1 MPRVSTAVLKWARE
15 SAGFTI
21 DEAAGLIVGGVR
33 AVERLTA
40 IESGDADPTR
50 AQLLAMSKRYHRPL
64 VTFYLQKLPEPA
76 SRTYDFRTVRAPQ
89 AESEGRLSALIRD
102 VRARQSLVVN
112 ALETADEGEPLGFV
126 GTMKLPVEPDALA
139 AAIVKTWE
147 LNIAAFRAERT
158 VDLAF
163 KLFRECV
170 ERTGVFVILQ
180 GNLGHY
186 TSNIDAKVFRGFAIA
201 DKIAPFI
208 VINETDTRTAW
219 AFTLLHELGHIL
231 LGQSGVSGYQ
241 SDNGVERV
249 CDQAAS
255 RILLAGDLDRSA
267 FPQNATSLEIGA
279 FINEFAR
286 ARKLSRA
293 MVAYNLLGAGRIS
306 PAIYGTLT
314 AAYDEERDERAAA
327 PGGGGDYYVTRRH
340 RVGPGLIK
348 LVDRLVSGGALSST
362 KAAKVLGVNP
372 TAIGRMTDNPQ
383 AA

>member
-1 MPRVSTAVLKWARE
+1 MPRVSKAVLKWARE

-21 DEAAGLIVGGVR
+21 EEASTLIVGGVR

-40 IESGDADPTR
+40 IESGETDPTR

-64 VTFYLQKLPEPA
+64 VTFYLREPPEPA
-76 SRTYDFRTVRAPQ
+76 VRTHDFRTVRAPQ
-89 AESEGRLSALIRD
+89 AEAEGRLSALIRD
-102 VRARQSLVVN
+102 VRARQSLVLN
-112 ALETADEGEPLGFV
+112 ALESADEGEPLGFV
-126 GTMKLPVEPDALA
+126 GTVKLPVEPDLLA
-139 AAIVKTWE
+139 AAIVRTWG
-147 LNIAAFRAERT
+147 LSIKAFRAERT

-186 TSNIDAKVFRGFAIA
+186 TSNIDAKVFRGFAIS
-201 DKIAPFI
+201 DKVAPFI
-208 VINETDTRTAW
+208 VINETDARTAW
-219 AFTLLHELGHIL
+219 TFTLLHELGHIL

-241 SDNGVERV
+241 SDDAVERI

-255 RILLAGDLDRSA
+255 QILLAGDLDRASL
-267 FPQNATSLEIGA
+267 PQNATQQEIGG

-286 ARKLSRA
+286 ARKLSRT
-293 MVAYNLLGAGRIS
+293 MVAYNLLGTGQIS
-306 PAIYGTLT
+306 RAFYGTLT
-314 AAYDEERDERAAA
+314 AVYDDEREERVVA

-348 LVDRLVSGGALSST
+348 VVDRLVSGGALSST
-362 KAAKVLGVNP
+362 KAARVLGVNP
-372 TAIGRMTDNPQ
+372 TAVGRMTDNPQ